1 MRNEFSDKTVRE
13 ASNTSTRERQEKSST
28 RLTKSKG
35 HVAGCAPL
43 SLLGS
48 VSITALLVGS
58 AFAGSVTTPTT
69 TPYVSVIDE
78 DHTIT
83 SGGSITVD
91 GLNGPALV
99 EINPADYSRA
109 ITNKGSLNASNVI
122 AGSRAGIEVNNTLSG
137 SITNDGSVRI
147 HANGVATGTYRGINT
162 GPVTATGKIDNNR
175 DITLD
180 ILVTNYG
187 YLYGI
192 DATIMDGAITN
203 RGNINVLGK
212 GTSITTTGV
221 ETNNLSG
228 SLENSGK
235 ITSHAIGGS
244 SATAYGTS
252 HSVISGTVTNS
263 GTIDAFASAT
273 SDAEAYGIRTFGLTG
288 QINNSGTLSV
298 RALGDTGATA
308 YGIGINGPLNSGT
321 LSNSGTISVT
331 AQSQSGG
338 STANAQGL
346 YMTRLDGKV
355 NNSGTIDVTAK
366 GAPLANLNIIDLG
379 AFNASAVMEN
389 SGALI
394 GRAQATDKAI
404 ATGVQSSSFSG
415 TLINSGSID
424 LSAVGGAEAVV
435 TGIGSL
441 TETISSSLLNS
452 GRLSVSATATN
463 NLGIADAIG
472 VHYANSPEGT
482 VNNSG
487 TIDVS
492 AKSSTF
498 AHASGMVFEA
508 NPIFLLN
515 ADVTNSGNIL
525 VHADAGT
532 EARTSGIDALV
543 VSGSIVNSG
552 LINVTSK
559 AGTDGR
565 ALGIVADAVTPTGKV
580 VNSGTINVTG
590 DFSGNVRHFVQG
602 MGIGGFGG
610 TLINSGTIKTTSK
623 TAATDGQVLGIGL
636 WTLSGTL
643 THSGTIE
650 ATSSGGT
657 NSLAYGI
664 RAGDLTG
671 QMNITGDISA
681 KGAETNYALFLG
693 TGSGQLNIESSA
705 SLTGRNRVGDHNVA
719 LKHVGESNVYVFE
732 DAAPGVGTFATS
744 IDPAAKG
751 HNYWFTGGVGS
762 ANPVYAA
769 VKGADFAANNELPF
783 LISSL
788 GNVLGSE
795 LSRST
800 NQPEEAAPPLAL
812 GYADPYKAKSKRAS
826 ALDEID
832 QAMVRDRIARGFQ
845 PFLKLGIAQSRSH
858 DGPNDQSSSAVI
870 GSLNG
875 GFTIA
880 PSDWLSVGMSL
891 SLARSNASWYANDL
905 SSGAV
910 VINGQGRADLG
921 VITATFGTGFGLLSH
936 ENTRHAGG
944 SQFAKGNYS
953 SRIATAQFGLERDFA
968 LSDKLTITPAAKV
981 LVGHHAMDAYSE
993 SGSDANAYVAAR
1005 ETRFM
1010 ETRLGAR
1017 MQYALGRGTLTASAN
1032 WVRQDSKGPS
1042 SLNVSMLDQTQ
1053 SLALNPNQSNSF
1065 GELGLGYQHNLGQN
1079 SSLSLNSRVMAG
1091 PSGHSAG
1098 FSASYKKKF

>member
-1 MRNEFSDKTVRE
+1 V
-13 ASNTSTRERQEKSST
+13 AS
-28 RLTKSKG
+28 
-35 HVAGCAPL
+35 CAPL

-48 VSITALLVGS
+48 ASITALLVGS

-69 TPYVSVIDE
+69 TPYVSSVDE

-83 SGGSITVD
+83 KDGSVIVD
-91 GLNGPALV
+91 GLTGPALV
-99 EINPADYSRA
+99 EINPADYSKA
-109 ITNKGSLNASNVI
+109 ITNSGTLKATNAT
-122 AGSRAGIEVNNTLSG
+122 AGSRAGIEVTNTLSG
-137 SITNDGSVRI
+137 SITNDGALAMQ
-147 HANGVATGTYRGINT
+147 ANGVANGTYRGINA
-162 GPVTATGKIDNNR
+162 GQVTATGRIENNST
-175 DITLD
+175 ITVDVSNANFANLR
-180 ILVTNYG
+180 
-187 YLYGI
+187 GI
-192 DATIMDGAITN
+192 DAASVDGMIIN
-203 RGNINVLGK
+203 RNILNVIAK
-212 GTSITTTGV
+212 GQNIVTRGIDTGDI
-221 ETNNLSG
+221 SG
-228 SLENSGK
+228 SAQNTGK

-244 SATAYGTS
+244 SGTAYGMTHGVLS
-252 HSVISGTVTNS
+252 GSVSNS

-273 SDAEAYGIRTFGLTG
+273 SDAEAYGIISSSLTG
-288 QINNSGTLSV
+288 QLNNSGTLTID
-298 RALGDTGATA
+298 ALGGTGAGA
-308 YGIGINGPLNSGT
+308 YGVRLAGPTNTGT
-321 LSNSGTISVT
+321 LNNSGTISVT
-331 AQSQSGG
+331 AHTPTGG
-338 STANAQGL
+338 STASAQGV
-346 YMTRLDGKV
+346 YTARLDGRV
-355 NNSGTIDVTAK
+355 QNSGTISVTA
-366 GAPLANLNIIDLG
+366 LG
-379 AFNASAVMEN
+379 ARDTAAEVLNLGFFNAAGVMEN
-389 SGALI
+389 TGLLT
-394 GRAQATDKAI
+394 GRAQADGSANAI
-404 ATGVQSSSFSG
+404 GLNMIFFNGSLMNAGTISLSAQGGDAAYAAGIRTTMETNTSS
-415 TLINSGSID
+415 LINKG
-424 LSAVGGAEAVV
+424 
-435 TGIGSL
+435 
-441 TETISSSLLNS
+441 TISAD
-452 GRLSVSATATN
+452 ATATN
-463 NLGIADAIG
+463 PVAFVRAAGLD
-472 VHYANSPEGT
+472 YDNSPGGIITNEGT
-482 VNNSG
+482 
-487 TIDVS
+487 IAAS
-492 AKSSTF
+492 AKSSF
-498 AHASGMVFEA
+498 FGSALGMAFRFGAGFPLSGTITNTGTLSAKVTAEA
-508 NPIFLLN
+508 R
-515 ADVTNSGNIL
+515 
-525 VHADAGT
+525 ADATGI
-532 EARTSGIDALV
+532 EADT
-543 VSGSIVNSG
+543 VSGTILNSG
-552 LINVTSK
+552 LIDVAANSPNEGQA
-559 AGTDGR
+559 AGISARAGR
-565 ALGIVADAVTPTGKV
+565 ATARVI
-580 VNSGTINVTG
+580 NSGTINVVG
-590 DFSGNVRHFVQG
+590 DYRGNVQHFVS
-602 MGIGGFGG
+602 GIGFGAFDG
-610 TLINSGTIKTTSK
+610 TLDNSGTIRAISK
-623 TAATDGQVLGIGL
+623 TAATDSQVFGIGL
-636 WTLSGTL
+636 FGLGAGGTL
-643 THSGTIE
+643 THSGNIE
-650 ATSSGGT
+650 AISAGGA
-657 NSLAYGI
+657 NSVVYGI

-671 QMNITGDISA
+671 QMNITGDITA

-705 SLTGRNRVGDHNVA
+705 SLTGRNRVANHNVA

-751 HNYWFTGGVGS
+751 HNYWFTGGVGG

-800 NQPEEAAPPLAL
+800 NRPEEAAPPLAL
-812 GYADPYKAKSKRAS
+812 GYAGPPASQYVVKSKRAS

-832 QAMVRDRIARGFQ
+832 QAMVRDRIQRGFQ

-910 VINGQGRADLG
+910 VVNGQGRADLG
-921 VITATFGTGFGLLSH
+921 VITATFGAGFGLLSH

-993 SGSDANAYVAAR
+993 SGSDANASVAAR

-1053 SLALNPNQSNSF
+1053 SLALSPNQSNSF
-1065 GELGLGYQHNLGQN
+1065 GELGLGYQHDLGRN